1 MPFFGLPSLPF
12 QTFLFCAPLLRS
24 YWYTHTY
31 LPTGEHV
38 HFKLFLRNLVMVW
51 WKGDTIWKTIYGN
64 FVRKVFELYG
74 VYTLTMDVFKPVM
87 IAIGFFYW
95 TFWATLALSSMAI
108 ALRFVFGAFL
118 MPSYC
123 ISRFCCGFV
132 STSKS
137 ERIRGPSAQISVET
151 HTQKTTLEL
160 YICR

>member
-1 MPFFGLPSLPF
+1 
-12 QTFLFCAPLLRS
+12 
-24 YWYTHTY
+24 
-31 LPTGEHV
+31 
-38 HFKLFLRNLVMVW
+38 MVW

-123 ISRFCCGFV
+123 FSRFCCGFV

-137 ERIRGPSAQISVET
+137 ERILECRAGLVLKYPLKLTPKKRLWNCIFAAEKLTKSLKDLLQ
-151 HTQKTTLEL
+151 TLHPPVVF
-160 YICR
+160 